1 MMFGFGRRPVEKLSF
16 IIAGAQKSGTTALNY
31 YLKRHRQI
39 ALPIKKEL
47 HFFDRDELFAGAPV
61 SYEPLHRMFR
71 PIRLGAIAGENTPI
85 YLYWRPAL
93 ERIREYNAA
102 IKLIIILRNPIERAF
117 SQWNMQRQRGSEPLE
132 FLDAIRAEPSRI
144 AQAAPQQ
151 LRKFSYVDRGRYGE
165 QLERAFQ
172 LFPRQQFLLIKYE
185 EFRARQKETVEK
197 VFQLL
202 NVPQLRR
209 FRLIEAHNIAYERQ
223 MRGEERAAV
232 FDILRNDIA
241 RVETLLNWDCSDWR

>member
-1 MMFGFGRRPVEKLSF
+1 MFGFGRRPVEKLSF

-47 HFFDRDELFAGAPV
+47 HFFDRDELFAKAPV

-71 PIRLGAIAGENTPI
+71 PIRPGAIAGENTPI

-132 FLDAIRAEPSRI
+132 FLDAIRTEPSRI

-197 VFQLL
+197 VFRFL

>member
-1 MMFGFGRRPVEKLSF
+1 MFGVGRQPVEKLSF

-39 ALPIKKEL
+39 AMPVKKEL
-47 HFFDRDELFAGAPV
+47 HFFDRDELFADAQV

-71 PIRLGAIAGENTPI
+71 PIRPGTVAGENTPI

-93 ERIREYNAA
+93 RRIRDYNDA

-132 FLDAIRAEPSRI
+132 FLDAVRAEPSRI

-151 LRKFSYVDRGRYGE
+151 LRKFSYVDRGRYSE
-165 QLERAFQ
+165 QLQRAFQ
-172 LFPRQQFLLIKYE
+172 LFPRQQLLLIKYE
-185 EFRARQKETVEK
+185 EFRGRQKETVEK
-197 VFQLL
+197 VFQFLS
-202 NVPQLRR
+202 VPQLRR
-209 FRLIEAHNIAYERQ
+209 FKLIEAHNIAYERQ

-232 FDILRNDIA
+232 FDILRYDIA
-241 RVETLLNWDCSDWR
+241 QVETLLGWDCSDWR